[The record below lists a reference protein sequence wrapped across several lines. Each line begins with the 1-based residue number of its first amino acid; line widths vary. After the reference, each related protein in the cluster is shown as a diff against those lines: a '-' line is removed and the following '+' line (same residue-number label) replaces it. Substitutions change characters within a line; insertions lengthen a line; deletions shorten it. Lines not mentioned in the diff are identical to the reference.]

1 MLKTYRTFREE
12 SFPVREETMEG
23 RVLVVSIV
31 VGFLG
36 LLSVILGFVAEATR
50 IKVKQK
56 YKWVLLFL

>member
-12 SFPVREETMEG
+12 SFSVREETMEG

-56 YKWVLLFL
+56 YKWVFLFL